1 MSMIGFSMR
10 KAGFGIG
17 VPTGVGVGVG
27 VKLIGTGL
35 RVTPGI

>member
-1 MSMIGFSMR
+1 MIGFSIR
-10 KAGFGIG
+10 NAGFGIG

>member
-1 MSMIGFSMR
+1 MSMIGFSIR
-10 KAGFGIG
+10 NAGFGIG
-17 VPTGVGVGVG
+17 VPTGVGVG